1 MSNSKSDA
9 PPPEEGEQNAAFLKI
24 TDFFEIARI
33 YGGLAYLGSI
43 RGSPAEKAR
52 LKRGDVVL
60 AVNGL
65 PTPDLMSFLQ
75 ARALREDGATV
86 RFVRDG
92 VEREVELVWEPTALP
107 SRPPSRP
114 PAAH

>member
-1 MSNSKSDA
+1 MSNEKGDA
-9 PPPEEGEQNAAFLKI
+9 PPPEGSEQSAAFLKL

-60 AVNGL
+60 AVNGI
-65 PTPDLMSFLQ
+65 PTPDLRSFLQ
-75 ARALREDGATV
+75 ARAQRDDGATV

-92 VEREVELVWEPTALP
+92 VEREVELVWETQPLP

-114 PAAH
+114 PDAH

>member
-1 MSNSKSDA
+1 MSKSKDDA
-9 PPPEEGEQNAAFLKI
+9 PPPADAEQSAAFLKI

-60 AVNGL
+60 AVNGV

-75 ARALREDGATV
+75 ARALREGGATV

-92 VEREVELVWEPTALP
+92 VEREVELVWESPPIP

-114 PAAH
+114 PDAH

>member
-1 MSNSKSDA
+1 MPNSQDDG
-9 PPPEEGEQNAAFLKI
+9 PPPDEGEQSAAFLKM

-43 RGSPAEKAR
+43 RGSPAERAR

-60 AVNGL
+60 AVNGV
-65 PTPDLMSFLQ
+65 PTPDLMSFLH
-75 ARALREDGATV
+75 ARAQRADGATV

-92 VEREVELVWEPTALP
+92 VEREVELTWETPALP

-114 PAAH
+114 PDSH